1 MYKRN
6 SMKTQVVEELDSL
19 IQLSK
24 DLDNIYIQNRLRFI
38 KKLLQ
43 TEWNESDAYME
54 EIKQVLAYEE
64 TMDNLNALK
73 L

>member
-1 MYKRN
+1 
-6 SMKTQVVEELDSL
+6 MKLQVINELDSL

-24 DLDNIYIQNRLRFI
+24 DLDNLYIQNRLRFI
-38 KKLLQ
+38 KKLLK

-64 TMDNLNALK
+64 TMDNLKDLK

>member
-1 MYKRN
+1 
-6 SMKTQVVEELDSL
+6 MKTQVIQELDSL
-19 IQLSK
+19 IQLTK
-24 DLDNIYIQNRLRFI
+24 DLDNVYIQDRLRFI

-43 TEWNESDAYME
+43 TEWNESDAYMG

-64 TMDNLNALK
+64 TMNNLNDLK

>member
-1 MYKRN
+1 
-6 SMKTQVVEELDSL
+6 MKTQVIQELDSL
-19 IQLSK
+19 IQLTK
-24 DLDNIYIQNRLRFI
+24 DLDNVYIQNRLRFI

-54 EIKQVLAYEE
+54 EIKQVLDYEE
-64 TMDNLNALK
+64 TMNNLNDLK

>member
-1 MYKRN
+1 
-6 SMKTQVVEELDSL
+6 MKTQVVQELDSL
-19 IQLSK
+19 IQLTK
-24 DLDNIYIQNRLRFI
+24 DLDNVYIQNRLRFI

-43 TEWNESDAYME
+43 TEWNESDAYMG

-64 TMDNLNALK
+64 TMNNLNDLK

>member
-1 MYKRN
+1 
-6 SMKTQVVEELDSL
+6 MKTQVVQELDSL
-19 IQLSK
+19 IQLTK
-24 DLDNIYIQNRLRFI
+24 DLDNVYIQNRLRFI

-64 TMDNLNALK
+64 TMDNLNDLK

>member
-1 MYKRN
+1 
-6 SMKTQVVEELDSL
+6 MKLQVINELDSL
-19 IQLSK
+19 IQLTK
-24 DLDNIYIQNRLRFI
+24 DLDNLYIQNRLRFI

-64 TMDNLNALK
+64 TMDNLNDLK